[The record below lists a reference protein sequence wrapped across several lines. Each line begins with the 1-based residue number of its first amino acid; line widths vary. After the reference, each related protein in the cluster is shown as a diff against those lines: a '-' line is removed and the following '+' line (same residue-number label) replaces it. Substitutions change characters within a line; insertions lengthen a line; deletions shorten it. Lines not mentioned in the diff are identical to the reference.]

1 MSGNGTC
8 GSRVPYSS
16 ASSGRQREQSSNV
29 RRSAR
34 VPKPQRRLIEQGDA
48 VIEGV
53 EESGALSGGEASL
66 PASPHSESPGMG
78 STEGQLRGRPRFRG
92 RGSEGATARNRSPH
106 SPASRRWRS
115 VEEPDVPPPNFKF
128 TPRRRPG
135 VQAPLNTGSPT
146 PLNIFSNFFDIEVLR
161 LLCRNTNLNAARNK
175 TRGKKYKW
183 TDINT
188 EEMKKFIGVRLY
200 MGVVNLPKL
209 TDLWRKHSIYDVPF
223 PSTVMPR
230 DRFKAILSNLHIS
243 DPGEDASN
251 ELARR
256 TEEFDP
262 LHRVRPLLNMI
273 RTRCMA
279 VYHPD
284 RHIAVDERMVA
295 TKARLSFKQ
304 YMRDKPTKWGLK
316 WFVLADSNGYTL
328 DFQLYTGKSAGS
340 GKGLSFDV
348 VASLVN
354 KAYLGSGYIVYCDNF
369 YTSPLLFRHLGQL
382 GFGACGTYRQGRVGA
397 PKDQEN
403 ALTKRSPRGTIRW
416 IRDRDL
422 LFVKWMDTREV
433 SICTNVHSVYSG
445 ETVMRWR
452 KKEDGTYEK
461 VPIPRPTA
469 VGEYNSYMGG
479 VDTSD
484 QMLGTNSV
492 HRKTRRWYITVFQHL
507 LDIAVTNSF
516 IIAKELSKTRSE
528 RLPTRQDFQEELAAS
543 LIGVPRK
550 TQPRKPLV
558 LTNHFAV
565 PTSSTQSKNQRASM
579 GRRQCVLCKRSTPW
593 KCEDCDVGLCLQL
606 DRNCFRMYH
615 MSEEAEQ

>member
-1 MSGNGTC
+1 MSRQSVRVHKTPRWLAEGFVVEGSATEKVLEAAPGRDPPPLPSQSSEEGSSSGLPHCHSRFSGHMSGNGTC

-16 ASSGRQREQSSNV
+16 ASSGRQREQSSDV

-66 PASPHSESPGMG
+66 PASPHSE
-78 STEGQLRGRPRFRG
+78 
-92 RGSEGATARNRSPH
+92 
-106 SPASRRWRS
+106 
-115 VEEPDVPPPNFKF
+115 
-128 TPRRRPG
+128 
-135 VQAPLNTGSPT
+135 
-146 PLNIFSNFFDIEVLR
+146 
-161 LLCRNTNLNAARNK
+161 NTNLNAARNK

-188 EEMKKFIGVRLY
+188 EEMKKFIGVLLY

-251 ELARR
+251 ELARG

-328 DFQLYTGKSAGS
+328 DFQLYTG
-340 GKGLSFDV
+340 
-348 VASLVN
+348 N
-354 KAYLGSGYIVYCDNF
+354 
-369 YTSPLLFRHLGQL
+369 
-382 GFGACGTYRQGRVGA
+382 
-397 PKDQEN
+397 
-403 ALTKRSPRGTIRW
+403 W
-416 IRDRDL
+416 
-422 LFVKWMDTREV
+422 
-433 SICTNVHSVYSG
+433 
-445 ETVMRWR
+445 
-452 KKEDGTYEK
+452 
-461 VPIPRPTA
+461 PIA

-579 GRRQCVLCKRSTPW
+579 GRGQCVLCKRSTPW